1 MIYIF
6 IKLKLKLI
14 AFNDSL
20 TLRLTLFNLSRY

>member
-6 IKLKLKLI
+6 IEPELKLI
-14 AFNDSL
+14 TFNDSL

>member
-6 IKLKLKLI
+6 IELKLKLI
-14 AFNDSL
+14 IFNDSL